1 MKHVVLSILLL
12 INQHCGCFS
21 FYVPVSVLQKCKIPW
36 LKSLL
41 SLIFAVISNITYVK
55 QLSAEM

>member
-21 FYVPVSVLQKCKIPW
+21 FSVPVSILQKCKIPW

-55 QLSAEM
+55 R